1 MAEMAREMRTLAVRN
16 DGAGVEEDA
25 TRHFFE
31 TRLHLSTHV
40 VLRRLPNVAKIC
52 LRLIFPTSSFILSFF
67 VSLEHS
73 LETSRYGSVDLHWV
87 TSRLE
92 SS

>member
-31 TRLHLSTHV
+31 TRLRLSTHV

-52 LRLIFPTSSFILSFF
+52 LRLIFLHPLVLCVLRTSS
-67 VSLEHS
+67 
-73 LETSRYGSVDLHWV
+73 RDLALWL
-87 TSRLE
+87 R
-92 SS
+92 